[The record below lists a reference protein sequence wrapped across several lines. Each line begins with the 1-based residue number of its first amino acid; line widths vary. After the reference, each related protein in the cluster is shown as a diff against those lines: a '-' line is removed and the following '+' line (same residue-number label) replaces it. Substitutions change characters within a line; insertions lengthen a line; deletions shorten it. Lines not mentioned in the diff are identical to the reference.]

1 VTLAELGYPADDDTL
16 LPLREQTLQWLF
28 SDNYLRSFGKVH
40 GLPRLHASIE
50 GNALWAMLTL

>member
-1 VTLAELGYPADDDTL
+1 VLVTLAELGYPADDDTL
-16 LPLREQTLQWLF
+16 
-28 SDNYLRSFGKVH
+28 LRSFGKVH